1 MGPAL
6 STFIFG
12 PDKKNMDTR
21 FVNYKRVEQLVTG
34 FGNYTTSASGALMG
48 RENASRIELLEGAA
62 EQILDLVF
70 TEEETPLQEIFLEQ
84 MAKIITSSSRSIW
97 SGLRERSGILPSG
110 RSVLGTI
117 IDPFGLFRTSP
128 LVRMSAM
135 DERTVETTRKLV
147 GLMQTQIRASDDP
160 MFDLSNLSREEA
172 LDLSS
177 ILVNKVW
184 DRRLGVFQTGNRFA
198 RKLLTLTADKLEKG
212 ERETT
217 TGLSP
222 ARLEAEKQP
231 PAIEKLPKL
240 QATKP
245 ETSSPR
251 LQEARRLLDDLQN
264 ENADAAVVVPVKT
277 K

>member
-1 MGPAL
+1 
-6 STFIFG
+6 
-12 PDKKNMDTR
+12 
-21 FVNYKRVEQLVTG
+21 
-34 FGNYTTSASGALMG
+34 
-48 RENASRIELLEGAA
+48 
-62 EQILDLVF
+62 
-70 TEEETPLQEIFLEQ
+70 
-84 MAKIITSSSRSIW
+84 
-97 SGLRERSGILPSG
+97 
-110 RSVLGTI
+110 
-117 IDPFGLFRTSP
+117 
-128 LVRMSAM
+128 
-135 DERTVETTRKLV
+135 
-147 GLMQTQIRASDDP
+147 
-160 MFDLSNLSREEA
+160 
-172 LDLSS
+172 
-177 ILVNKVW
+177 LVNKVW